1 MGSHNINDIDAY
13 KRPVFS
19 TTNKVKRLV
28 WQFIWFLFCAWTPAT
43 FHVWRVFI
51 LRIFGAKL
59 GKSNFIYPSC
69 KIWAPWLLETE
80 DVVTIGRG
88 VEIYNPGGVYLGH
101 HSILSQDAFLCGATH
116 DYNSLDFTY
125 LKKKINIAPYAWIC
139 AKAMVLPGVHCAEGS
154 VLGAGSVTSKDM
166 EPWTVYAGNPAQLV
180 KKRNNFLVT
189 NENESSA
196 RFSL

>member
-1 MGSHNINDIDAY
+1 MISHSLNNADAY

-19 TTNKVKRLV
+19 TANKIKRLLWKVV
-28 WQFIWFLFCAWTPAT
+28 WLLFCSWTPAP
-43 FHVWRVFI
+43 FHGWRVFV
-51 LRIFGAKL
+51 LRSFGAKI

-80 DVVTIGRG
+80 AVATIGSG

-125 LKKKINIAPYAWIC
+125 LSKKITIAPYAWIC
-139 AKAMVLPGVHCAEGS
+139 AKSIVLPGVYCAEGS
-154 VLGAGSVTSKDM
+154 VLGAGSVTFKDL
-166 EPWTVYAGNPAQLV
+166 EPWTVYSGNPAKFI
-180 KKRNNFLVT
+180 KKRNNLLVK
-189 NENESSA
+189 NDSERSV
-196 RFSL
+196 